1 MKSHAANSAFAPSSL
16 EQSYGTFRSMKPS
29 GVPWLGDIPAGWDA
43 VRIKDAASLVTVRSD
58 NNDHYIGLEN
68 VESGTGRFLPASD
81 ETFSAE
87 SSAVA
92 IQKGDILFG
101 KLRPYL
107 AKCHLAEWDGCCS
120 SEFLVLRTRKQEPR
134 FLKYSLLSPTFI
146 DHVNMSTYGTKMPR
160 ANWGI
165 VGGAVAAF
173 PPLPEQRAI
182 ADFLDEKCAAIDAI
196 VEEAKAGIEEYA
208 KWKQS
213 VVFQAVT
220 KGIPEGERHPT
231 SDHRLPGD
239 SRLSTS
245 DGPDVESRMSDVEKG
260 SRKSDVGRRKSCPM
274 KDSGVEWIGEIPEE
288 WTCTHVG
295 RIFTDILGKMLAN
308 ESTNKEDT
316 LESYVCAK
324 DVHFSGIDTSDLKKM
339 WFSPAE
345 KTIYATRNTDLLVV
359 EGGAGAGGA
368 AVVNDGGGYFIQ
380 NSIHLVRSKHPCA
393 DTEYLRYWIF
403 TAVSQGYIDFV
414 CNKATIPH
422 FTKEK
427 LSSMPL
433 PLPPLPEQ
441 RSIAAYLDEKC
452 SSIDALI
459 EEKKQLIED
468 LGVYKKSLI
477 YETVTGKRKIA

>member
-1 MKSHAANSAFAPSSL
+1 
-16 EQSYGTFRSMKPS
+16 MKPS
-29 GVPWLGDIPAGWDA
+29 GVPWLGDIPEGWDTLFLVQLA
-43 VRIKDAASLVTVRSD
+43 AQVKNRNSDLAETNLLSLSYGKIKRKDIDSPD
-58 NNDHYIGLEN
+58 GL
-68 VESGTGRFLPASD
+68 LPASFD
-81 ETFSAE
+81 GYNIIE
-87 SSAVA
+87 
-92 IQKGDILFG
+92 KGDVV
-101 KLRPYL
+101 LRLTDLQNDQTSLRVGRAEERGIITSAYTTVHPRKTEFAPYL
-107 AKCHLAEWDGCCS
+107 FYALNAFDLAKGFYGMGSGVRQGLNW
-120 SEFLVLRTRKQEPR
+120 SEVKRLRVP
-134 FLKYSLLSPTFI
+134 
-146 DHVNMSTYGTKMPR
+146 
-160 ANWGI
+160 
-165 VGGAVAAF
+165 F
-173 PPLPEQRAI
+173 PPLPEQRVI
-182 ADFLDEKCAAIDAI
+182 ADFLDAKCAAIDAI

-213 VVFQAVT
+213 VVFQAAT
-220 KGIPEGERHPT
+220 KGLDPHA
-231 SDHRLPGD
+231 
-239 SRLSTS
+239 
-245 DGPDVESRMSDVEKG
+245 K
-260 SRKSDVGRRKSCPM
+260 M

-452 SSIDALI
+452 AAIDALI

-468 LGVYKKSLI
+468 LAVYKKSLI
-477 YETVTGKRKIA
+477 YETVTGKRRIEQ